1 VSRNRRLD
9 KAETE
14 KNPASALGPYLASL
28 RTAKGLTLRDVEDA
42 TDKEVSN
49 AYLSQLEH
57 GKITR
62 PSPNI
67 LHSLA
72 EAYGVA
78 YETLMEKAG
87 YVTPRGQRKSGQ
99 RHGKTATFAIDN
111 LTPEE
116 EDELLSYLAYLR
128 SRKGRRDKA

>member
-1 VSRNRRLD
+1 MTPKDLNRL
-9 KAETE
+9 
-14 KNPASALGPYLASL
+14 SLGDYLAALRAAKRLSL
-28 RTAKGLTLRDVEDA
+28 REIEEA
-42 TDKEVSN
+42 TDNAVSN

-72 EAYGVA
+72 SVLGVS

-87 YVTPRGQRKSGQ
+87 YIIPIREKPAES
-99 RHGKTATFAIDN
+99 RHGRVAAFAKED

-116 EDELLSYLAYLR
+116 EDELLRYLGYLR
-128 SRKGRRDKA
+128 SIHKARK

>member
-1 VSRNRRLD
+1 ME
-9 KAETE
+9 KGATE
-14 KNPASALGPYLASL
+14 KNPAGALGPYLASL
-28 RTAKGLTLRDVEDA
+28 RTAKGLTLRDVEEA
-42 TDKEVSN
+42 TGKEVSN

-57 GKITR
+57 GKITK

-87 YVTPRGQRKSGQ
+87 YVTIRGKRKQGQ
-99 RHGKTATFAIDN
+99 KHGQAATFAIDN
-111 LTPEE
+111 LTPDE

-128 SRKGRRDKA
+128 SRKGKRDKT

>member
-1 VSRNRRLD
+1 MP
-9 KAETE
+9 KGTAEKSPSGTL
-14 KNPASALGPYLASL
+14 ASYLADL
-28 RTAKGLTLRDVEDA
+28 RVAKGLTLRDVEEA
-42 TDKEVSN
+42 TNKDVSN

-57 GKITR
+57 GRITK

-72 EAYGVA
+72 NVYGVS

-87 YVTPRGQRKSGQ
+87 YIAAGGQRKPGQ
-99 RHGKTATFAIDN
+99 KHGRAATFAIDN

-116 EDELLSYLAYLR
+116 EEALLSYLAYLR
-128 SRKGRRDKA
+128 SRKGKREKT